1 LKISIVDYGVGNIFS
16 VGQALKSLK
25 FDFILD
31 NDGSSVAKSDMVLVP
46 GVAAFGL
53 GMRNLEKRGQAE
65 ELRNFY
71 KTGKPL
77 IGLCLGAQMFLNE
90 STESPLTR
98 GLGFLE
104 GKVIKLDEN
113 LCRVPQQGWS
123 KLLPSENGTFPA
135 FNHQYF
141 YYSHSYKMIT
151 TDSNVRITYSA
162 HDKEV
167 VTAYFIYK
175 NVLGVQFHPERS
187 GTMGLKFLEK
197 ALSDANI
204 WS

>member
-1 LKISIVDYGVGNIFS
+1 MKITIVDYGVGNIFS

-25 FDFILD
+25 FDYTLD
-31 NDGSSVAKSDMVLVP
+31 EDGSSISKSDLVIVP

-53 GMRNLEKRGQAE
+53 GMKNLEKRGQAE
-65 ELRNFY
+65 GLRNFY

-77 IGLCLGAQMFLNE
+77 IGLCLGAQMFLSE

-98 GLGFLE
+98 GLGFIE

-123 KLLPSENGTFPA
+123 RLLPSDNTTFSA
-135 FNHQYF
+135 FSQQYF
-141 YYSHSYKMIT
+141 YYSHSYKMIPN
-151 TDSNVRITYSA
+151 DPNVKITYSA
-162 HDKEV
+162 HDEEV
-167 VTAYFIYK
+167 VTAYFVDK

-187 GTMGLKFLEK
+187 GSMGLKFLEK
-197 ALSDANI
+197 ALSGANI